1 MELFLRKWRAQ
12 IGEFSTDQ
20 LRIQFKVSKTLE
32 KEPNTCELRIT
43 NLAAESRGKLKG
55 AGLAVIVEAGYA
67 GGLGVI
73 FSGDSRT
80 VDHANEKGD
89 WLTLAQCGDGEQAY
103 LYARCNESFA
113 PGARV
118 ADVIRNVADKM
129 SLNKG
134 NLEDALA
141 LPLLVE
147 SFSHGYTAFG
157 KASEVFSKLMTTA
170 GLAWSIQQGQIL
182 ITADPRRSVWR
193 KGTAFYEQAKNLGS
207 PGTAYSLSAATGL
220 VGSPV
225 HAPPDKK
232 KKGSFIK
239 VKSLLNPQLAPGRVV
254 TLDSRFVKG
263 EFVIQ
268 KLDHE
273 GDSHGRDWFTTFEAV
288 ARKT

>member
-20 LRIQFKVSKTLE
+20 LRIQFKVSKSLE

-55 AGLAVIVEAGYA
+55 AGLPGLVEAGYA

-103 LYARCNESFA
+103 VYTRINESFA
-113 PGARV
+113 AGARV
-118 ADVIRNVADKM
+118 ADVARVAASRM

-141 LPLLVE
+141 QPLKV
-147 SFSHGYTAFG
+147 SVFTHGYTAFG
-157 KASEVFSKLMTTA
+157 KASDIFDKVMRTA
-170 GLAWSIQQGQIL
+170 GYTWSVQQGAIQVLKAGEAIQ
-182 ITADPRRSVWR
+182 TS
-193 KGTAFYEQAKNLGS
+193 
-207 PGTAYSLSAATGL
+207 AYSLSAATGL